1 MHTLKN
7 LILPFKKYKVAAILN
22 IIGLSVAFASFTI
35 ITTQVKYDFS
45 FDRHYKN
52 KDRIFRL
59 ETPFFRRQCPQRG
72 GKPADGKTVGFD
84 SRSGTTKACSP
95 AARSLPFMIKMPEK
109 TRSKCPF
116 RIYSAEPGAL
126 DVLEFEYVR
135 GNAQRFRE
143 PNTVLISETVATAL
157 YGTEDP
163 VGRSLILALD
173 TEAPQEIIG
182 VHKDFPKNGSVETG
196 SIVRFIGDADINANN
211 ESYVYYI
218 RLNAPQNRGKVEA
231 ELWNVNKHS
240 DIFKQI
246 KEDSTV
252 FRLSPI
258 SEIHYL
264 KNVRFDPT
272 PKSSR
277 TTVWSLLAIAVL
289 IIGIAIVN
297 FVNFSIALTPVRLR
311 SINTQKVFGNTNGAI
326 RCNLIG
332 EVMGIALLSLLLSL
346 IVVKLFAG
354 SAYASFI
361 ESCTKI
367 GSDLQILAITAV
379 VAIVTG
385 LLSGI
390 YPAFYATSRP
400 PILAIKGSFALS
412 PKGKRVR
419 TLLIA
424 FQFVISIV
432 LIVFSISIH
441 VQNRYMQRFNMGF
454 ERDNILIQQWIGS
467 RIASQKDAFADKLK
481 SNPAIVD
488 VTFSSGKSWISTNP
502 AGVKRIK
509 GN

>member
-1 MHTLKN
+1 MTPLKN
-7 LILPFKKYKVAAILN
+7 FFHVLKKYKIASLLN
-22 IIGLSVAFASFTI
+22 VIGLSIAFASFMI
-35 ITTQVKYDFS
+35 IMTQVKYDLS

-59 ETPFFRRQCPQRG
+59 ETRSFDGNAHNAVVSRPMAKPLGSIPEVERQGLFTG
-72 GKPADGKTVGFD
+72 GPELAVYDKNAGKNAQQG
-84 SRSGTTKACSP
+84 
-95 AARSLPFMIKMPEK
+95 
-109 TRSKCPF
+109 PF

-182 VHKDFPKNGSVETG
+182 VYKDFPKNGSVETG

-311 SINTQKVFGNTNGAI
+311 SINTQKVFGNTNGA
-326 RCNLIG
+326 
-332 EVMGIALLSLLLSL
+332 A
-346 IVVKLFAG
+346 
-354 SAYASFI
+354 
-361 ESCTKI
+361 
-367 GSDLQILAITAV
+367 
-379 VAIVTG
+379 
-385 LLSGI
+385 
-390 YPAFYATSRP
+390 AT
-400 PILAIKGSFALS
+400 
-412 PKGKRVR
+412 
-419 TLLIA
+419 
-424 FQFVISIV
+424 
-432 LIVFSISIH
+432 
-441 VQNRYMQRFNMGF
+441 
-454 ERDNILIQQWIGS
+454 
-467 RIASQKDAFADKLK
+467 
-481 SNPAIVD
+481 
-488 VTFSSGKSWISTNP
+488 
-502 AGVKRIK
+502 
-509 GN
+509 